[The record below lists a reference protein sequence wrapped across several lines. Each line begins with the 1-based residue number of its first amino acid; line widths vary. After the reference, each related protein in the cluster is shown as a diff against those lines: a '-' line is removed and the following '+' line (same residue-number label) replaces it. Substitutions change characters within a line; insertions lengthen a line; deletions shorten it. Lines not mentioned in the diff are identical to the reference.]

1 MREIKFRVWDKQNMR
16 YRDTEEFAVTGT
28 GRLLHLFSIY
38 GDYKEVDDVDRYEV
52 EIGTGLK
59 VKNSVEL
66 YKNDV
71 IKYEGINGAIDRA
84 TVFWHSGFLSWM
96 VNDGKG
102 KGSISLCD
110 LSTMLTDSDD
120 GFVCD
125 ELEVIDNIHDNP
137 ELDKEA

>member
-1 MREIKFRVWDKQNMR
+1 MREIKFRGKAI
-16 YRDTEEFAVTGT
+16 DTGEWVYGTPMVNPDGDSIAMIVTAEKRISVISVIPKTVGQ
-28 GRLLHLFSIY
+28 Y
-38 GDYKEVDDVDRYEV
+38 
-52 EIGTGLK
+52 TGLK

-96 VNDGKG
+96 VDDGKG

-125 ELEVIDNIHDNP
+125 ELEVIGNIHDNP
-137 ELDKEA
+137 ELREGK